1 MFEFSAT
8 FIVVFMQLYQ
18 QLYLVINIWIEF
30 GETGIY
36 ESTYFN

>member
-8 FIVVFMQLYQ
+8 FIVVFMQRYQ

-36 ESTYFN
+36 